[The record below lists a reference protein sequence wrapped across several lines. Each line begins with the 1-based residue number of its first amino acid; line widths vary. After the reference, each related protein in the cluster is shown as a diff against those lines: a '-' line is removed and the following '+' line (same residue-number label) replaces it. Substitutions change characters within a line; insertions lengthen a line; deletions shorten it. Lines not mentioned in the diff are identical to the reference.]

1 MQSDFD
7 GLFFQWGL
15 PRPEFSVNE
24 QKSITHFIFDLLRMN
39 IVSVDKKIEEI
50 IAPYVDMG
58 ATATI
63 SLPPD
68 CPKDL
73 FDVLYVVSYHCG
85 GNFTIVNRNE
95 EI

>member
-1 MQSDFD
+1 
-7 GLFFQWGL
+7 
-15 PRPEFSVNE
+15 
-24 QKSITHFIFDLLRMN
+24 MN

-73 FDVLYVVSYHCG
+73 YDVLYVVSYHCG
-85 GNFTIVNRNE
+85 GKSMIVSRNKE
-95 EI
+95 NLMNVETLQGLESKLVWIMRVGKVKIFK